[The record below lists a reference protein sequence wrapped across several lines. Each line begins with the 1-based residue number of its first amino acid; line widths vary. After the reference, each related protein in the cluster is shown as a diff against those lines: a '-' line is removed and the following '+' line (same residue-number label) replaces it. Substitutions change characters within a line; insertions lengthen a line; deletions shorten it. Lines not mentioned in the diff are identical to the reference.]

1 MSLQKELIKEGDGKT
16 YPKKGDNVTMEF
28 VMPLPCT
35 QQHLLTD
42 LQIHRLALRVG
53 KGEEPWQAVGYL
65 QSLTPKLFSSASRFD
80 SSVGRGDFKTAIGVG
95 RVIAGWDEGVP
106 QMSLGERSVLTIPG
120 KMAYG
125 DRGFPGLI
133 PPNATLIFEVEL
145 KGIN

>member
-1 MSLQKELIKEGDGKT
+1 MSLQKELIKEGDNT
-16 YPKKGDNVTMEF
+16 NYPKKGDQVTMEYTGW
-28 VMPLPCT
+28 LY
-35 QQHLLTD
+35 D
-42 LQIHRLALRVG
+42 
-53 KGEEPWQAVGYL
+53 
-65 QSLTPKLFSSASRFD
+65 SSAEKNRGKQFD